1 MTDVTTTPAPA
12 ATAALAT
19 APAGTPPTTPPKQLT
34 VIDDMDQRRMF
45 ADVDSATAYIGKCQ
59 TDFADFGSYPVAA
72 AGLTEEGDFDPEI
85 YTEEMRV
92 GVYVLTKRGD
102 GPNSTTVHC
111 IVIAPAPKVT
121 AFLGLGDEDA
131 ALFNNAAGVDW
142 LTGIVDKEI
151 NHVTVRQLRKAEN
164 AQEIA
169 EAVESMPTSLADFIT
184 SGRESTSGILETFN
198 TLWQIIKKGVGAKS
212 KPFALANLSKKE
224 LRKAMES
231 ASYAATVYPQLE
243 TRTNKKGEP
252 ESLFVLAA
260 TFGQLL
266 AKQES
271 LDSTIFDRMLAQR
284 DEKVID
290 VSDDGEE
297 EFDLAAM
304 AASLAKPAA
313 AAVEAA
319 PAVEGEAAAE
329 TVTGEGDDS
338 AAAEGEGEQTDA
350 TA

>member
-1 MTDVTTTPAPA
+1 MNMANETNT
-12 ATAALAT
+12 ATESKESKT
-19 APAGTPPTTPPKQLT
+19 LT

-45 ADVDSATAYIGKCQ
+45 ADTDSAAAYIEKCQ
-59 TDFADFGSYPVAA
+59 ADYSDFGSYPVAA
-72 AGLTEEGDFDPEI
+72 AGLTEDGDFDPEV
-85 YTEEMRV
+85 YTDEMRV

-121 AFLGLGDEDA
+121 AFLGLTEEDA
-131 ALFNNAAGVDW
+131 ATFNNAAGVDW
-142 LTGIVDKEI
+142 LTGIIDKEI

-243 TRTNKKGEP
+243 TRTNKKGDP

-284 DEKVID
+284 DEKEIA
-290 VSDDGEE
+290 VSDDEE
-297 EFDLAAM
+297 DFDLEAM
-304 AASLAKPAA
+304 AASLAKKPD
-313 AAVEAA
+313 
-319 PAVEGEAAAE
+319 AE
-329 TVTGEGDDS
+329 TVTGEGDESDEAEE
-338 AAAEGEGEQTDA
+338 AAAE
-350 TA
+350 

>member
-1 MTDVTTTPAPA
+1 VRLLDTAGRTNINPASQQPTKESELNMTEKTET
-12 ATAALAT
+12 
-19 APAGTPPTTPPKQLT
+19 KQESKVLT
-34 VIDDMDQRRMF
+34 VIDDMDQRRLF
-45 ADVDSATAYIGKCQ
+45 DSTDEAAAYVEKCQ
-59 TDFADFGSYPVAA
+59 TDFADFASYPVAA
-72 AGLTEEGDFDPEI
+72 AGLTEEGDFDADV
-85 YTEEMRV
+85 YTSEMRV

-121 AFLGLGDEDA
+121 AFLGLTEEDA
-131 ALFNNAAGVDW
+131 AAFTNAAGVDW

-198 TLWQIIKKGVGAKS
+198 TLWQVIKKGVGAKS

-266 AKQES
+266 AKQDS
-271 LDSTIFDRMLAQR
+271 LDSTIFDRMISQR
-284 DEKVID
+284 AEKEIEVADDETD
-290 VSDDGEE
+290 
-297 EFDLAAM
+297 FDLEAM
-304 AASLAKPAA
+304 AKAISKAPTPEQEPAPAA
-313 AAVEAA
+313 TDESEVE
-319 PAVEGEAAAE
+319 VE
-329 TVTGEGDDS
+329 GEGDD
-338 AAAEGEGEQTDA
+338 A
-350 TA
+350 TE

>member
-1 MTDVTTTPAPA
+1 MANETNT
-12 ATAALAT
+12 ATESKEAKA
-19 APAGTPPTTPPKQLT
+19 LT
-34 VIDDMDQRRMF
+34 VIDDMDQRRLF
-45 ADVDSATAYIGKCQ
+45 DSTDEAAAYIAKCQ
-59 TDFADFGSYPVAA
+59 EQFSDFGSYPVAA
-72 AGLTEEGDFDPEI
+72 AGLTEDGDFDPEV
-85 YTEEMRV
+85 YTDDMRV

-121 AFLGLGDEDA
+121 AFLGLTEDDA
-131 ALFNNAAGVDW
+131 ASFNNAAGVEW
-142 LTGIVDKEI
+142 LTGIIDKEI

-169 EAVESMPTSLADFIT
+169 EAVESMPTTLADFIT
-184 SGRESTSGILETFN
+184 SGRESSSGILETFN
-198 TLWQIIKKGVGAKS
+198 QLWQIIKKGMGAKS

-260 TFGQLL
+260 TFGQML

-271 LDSTIFDRMLAQR
+271 LDSTIFDRMLSQR
-284 DEKVID
+284 DEKTID
-290 VSDDGEE
+290 VAEDEE
-297 EFDLAAM
+297 DFDLEAM
-304 AASLAKPAA
+304 AASLAKKD
-313 AAVEAA
+313 EAK
-319 PAVEGEAAAE
+319 
-329 TVTGEGDDS
+329 GD
-338 AAAEGEGEQTDA
+338 GEQADTSGDESGDEGQGGDNA
-350 TA
+350 

>member
-1 MTDVTTTPAPA
+1 MNMANETNT
-12 ATAALAT
+12 ATETKA
-19 APAGTPPTTPPKQLT
+19 LT

-45 ADVDSATAYIGKCQ
+45 DSTDEAAAYIAKCQ
-59 TDFADFGSYPVAA
+59 EQFSDFGSYPVAA
-72 AGLTEEGDFDPEI
+72 AGLTEEGDFDPEV
-85 YTEEMRV
+85 YTDEMRV

-121 AFLGLGDEDA
+121 AFLGLADDTAFG
-131 ALFNNAAGVDW
+131 NAAGLDW

-169 EAVESMPTSLADFIT
+169 EAVESMPTTLADFIT

-198 TLWQIIKKGVGAKS
+198 QLWQIIKKGMGAKS

-260 TFGQLL
+260 TFGQML

-271 LDSTIFDRMLAQR
+271 LDSTIFDRMLLQR
-284 DEKVID
+284 DEKEIAVA
-290 VSDDGEE
+290 DDEE
-297 EFDLAAM
+297 DFDLEAM
-304 AASLAKPAA
+304 AASLAKKDD
-313 AAVEAA
+313 A
-319 PAVEGEAAAE
+319 P
-329 TVTGEGDDS
+329 TGDDTGDES
-338 AAAEGEGEQTDA
+338 NTGDGGEGEGEEA
-350 TA
+350 

>member
-1 MTDVTTTPAPA
+1 MAKDETKTEE
-12 ATAALAT
+12 
-19 APAGTPPTTPPKQLT
+19 KKLT
-34 VIDDMDQRRMF
+34 VIDDMDQRRLF
-45 ADVDSATAYIGKCQ
+45 DSADEATAYINKCQ
-59 TDFADFGSYPVAA
+59 TDYADFGSYPVAA
-72 AGLTEEGDFDPEI
+72 VGLTEEGDFDAEV
-85 YTEEMRV
+85 YTADMRI

-111 IVIAPAPKVT
+111 IVIAPAPKVA
-121 AFLGLGDEDA
+121 AFLGVDA
-131 ALFNNAAGVDW
+131 STLVAGPGLDW
-142 LTGIVDKEI
+142 LTGIIDKEI

-169 EAVESMPTSLADFIT
+169 EAVESMPTTLADFIT

-271 LDSTIFDRMLAQR
+271 LDSTIFDRMIQNR
-284 DEKVID
+284 NEKTIE
-290 VSDDGEE
+290 VSDDEE
-297 EFDLAAM
+297 EFDLEAM
-304 AASLAKPAA
+304 AASLVKTSEEKPA
-313 AAVEAA
+313 
-319 PAVEGEAAAE
+319 
-329 TVTGEGDDS
+329 D
-338 AAAEGEGEQTDA
+338 EGEGQGEDSQGEDEGA
-350 TA
+350 DGEGEG

>member
-1 MTDVTTTPAPA
+1 MTEETKA
-12 ATAALAT
+12 AESKT
-19 APAGTPPTTPPKQLT
+19 LT
-34 VIDDMDQRRMF
+34 VIDDMDQRRLF
-45 ADVDSATAYIGKCQ
+45 ADTDSAAAYIEKCQ
-59 TDFADFGSYPVAA
+59 ADFSDFGSYPVAA
-72 AGLTEEGDFDPEI
+72 AGLTEEGDFDPEV
-85 YTEEMRV
+85 YTDEMRV

-121 AFLGLGDEDA
+121 AFLGLPDDTDFG
-131 ALFNNAAGVDW
+131 NAAGLEW

-198 TLWQIIKKGVGAKS
+198 QLWQIIKKGVGAKS

-284 DEKVID
+284 DEKEIEVA
-290 VSDDGEE
+290 DDGED
-297 EFDLAAM
+297 FDLEAM
-304 AASLAKPAA
+304 AAAIAKKDDAKPAT
-313 AAVEAA
+313 
-319 PAVEGEAAAE
+319 PATEGEAEAPAAE
-329 TVTGEGDDS
+329 GEEVTGEGEGEDEP
-338 AAAEGEGEQTDA
+338 AAE
-350 TA
+350 

>member
-1 MTDVTTTPAPA
+1 MTEETNTNAAATPAKA
-12 ATAALAT
+12 
-19 APAGTPPTTPPKQLT
+19 QT
-34 VIDDMDQRRMF
+34 VIDDMAQRRMF
-45 ADVDSATAYIGKCQ
+45 DSTGEAEAYIAKCQ
-59 TDFADFGSYPVAA
+59 EDFADFSGYPVAA
-72 AGLTEEGDFDPEI
+72 AGLTEAGEFDPEI
-85 YTEEMRV
+85 YTDEMRV

-102 GPNSTTVHC
+102 GPNTTTVHC

-121 AFLGLGDEDA
+121 AFLGLADEDA
-131 ALFNNAAGVDW
+131 ALFTNSAGLDW
-142 LTGIVDKEI
+142 LTGIIDKEI

-198 TLWQIIKKGVGAKS
+198 QLWQIIKKAVGTKS

-243 TRTNKKGEP
+243 TRTNKKGEK

-260 TFGQLL
+260 TFGQLM

-271 LDSTIFDRMLAQR
+271 LDSTIFDRMLTQR
-284 DEKVID
+284 DQKEIEVA
-290 VSDDGEE
+290 DDGEE
-297 EFDLAAM
+297 FDLEAMAAAM
-304 AASLAKPAA
+304 AKAS
-313 AAVEAA
+313 A
-319 PAVEGEAAAE
+319 PASTEDK
-329 TVTGEGDDS
+329 GDDS
-338 AAAEGEGEQTDA
+338 QADAEGEEQPA
-350 TA
+350 AE

>member
-1 MTDVTTTPAPA
+1 MTMANENNT
-12 ATAALAT
+12 ATESKESKA
-19 APAGTPPTTPPKQLT
+19 KT
-34 VIDDMDQRRMF
+34 VIDDMDQRRLF
-45 ADVDSATAYIGKCQ
+45 YSTDEAAAYIAKCQ
-59 TDFADFGSYPVAA
+59 EEYSDFGSYPVAA
-72 AGLTEEGDFDPEI
+72 AGLTEDGDFDPDV
-85 YTEEMRV
+85 YTDEMRI

-121 AFLGLGDEDA
+121 AFLGLPEDTDFGNSQG
-131 ALFNNAAGVDW
+131 LEW
-142 LTGIVDKEI
+142 LTGIIDKEI

-169 EAVESMPTSLADFIT
+169 EAVESMPTTLADFIT

-198 TLWQIIKKGVGAKS
+198 QLWQIIKKGMGAKS

-260 TFGQLL
+260 TFGQML

-271 LDSTIFDRMLAQR
+271 LDSTIFDRMLSQR
-284 DEKVID
+284 DEKEIAVA
-290 VSDDGEE
+290 DDEE
-297 EFDLAAM
+297 DFDLEAM
-304 AASLAKPAA
+304 AASLAKKD
-313 AAVEAA
+313 EAK
-319 PAVEGEAAAE
+319 
-329 TVTGEGDDS
+329 GDADK
-338 AAAEGEGEQTDA
+338 GEGEEA
-350 TA
+350 